1 MPGSWPTIRV
11 ERWFGLEAMQAT
23 FYYLRRV
30 TCVPK
35 GDSATQGFGTRQIQ
49 PVIAGFRD
57 VEVGCTL

>member
-1 MPGSWPTIRV
+1 
-11 ERWFGLEAMQAT
+11 MQAK
-23 FYYLRRV
+23 FYYLRCV